1 MAIDSSILA
10 WRIPWTEEPGG
21 HSPQGHRE
29 SDMTEW
35 LSTQAH
41 MQLGSYSGLVT
52 QASSACYHVRVLSHF
67 SHA

>member
-1 MAIDSSILA
+1 MATHASSLA
-10 WRIPWTEEPGG
+10 WKIPWREEPVGL
-21 HSPQGHRE
+21 SPQGHRE

-52 QASSACYHVRVLSHF
+52 QASSACYRVRVLSHF